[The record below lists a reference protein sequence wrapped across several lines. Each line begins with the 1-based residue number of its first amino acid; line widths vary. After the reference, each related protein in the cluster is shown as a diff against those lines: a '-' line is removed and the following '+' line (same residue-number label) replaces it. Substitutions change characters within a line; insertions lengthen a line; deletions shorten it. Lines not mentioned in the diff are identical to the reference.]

1 MGIRTPAYRQPSTA
15 GQISCSVWKP
25 DLRLLSADFT
35 ELYNIG
41 GNPLHGLPAIRSIRR
56 ALQGVTLS
64 FHPSEYQFSKVLG
77 YMPFDFVRKLFTY
90 ERVARLSPP

>member
-1 MGIRTPAYRQPSTA
+1 MLY
-15 GQISCSVWKP
+15 
-25 DLRLLSADFT
+25 ADFT

-41 GNPLHGLPAIRSIRR
+41 GNPLHGLPAIRSIRQ

-90 ERVARLSPP
+90 ERVARLSLP